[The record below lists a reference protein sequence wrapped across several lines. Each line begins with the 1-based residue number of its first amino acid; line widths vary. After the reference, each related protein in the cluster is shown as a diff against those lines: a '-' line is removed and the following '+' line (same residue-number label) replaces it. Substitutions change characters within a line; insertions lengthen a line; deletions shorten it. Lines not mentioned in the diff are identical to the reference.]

1 MGKKGAK
8 KKDSPMAGEEVIPR
22 DKRLSM
28 KVTDIPLRVYS
39 DVCVMLNEKREPRCN
54 DFRMLAE
61 KVGLSRNETAVIEQT
76 SSSPV
81 DKILQ
86 NWSVKKE
93 ATVGNLIKLLKEESF
108 GREDV
113 VLKLENWVNK
123 P

>member
-1 MGKKGAK
+1 
-8 KKDSPMAGEEVIPR
+8 MAGEEVIAR

-39 DVCVMLNEKREPRCN
+39 DVCVMLNVKREPRCN

-76 SSSPV
+76 SSSPA

-108 GREDV
+108 DREDV
-113 VLKLENWVNK
+113 VLKLEDWVNK

>member
-1 MGKKGAK
+1 
-8 KKDSPMAGEEVIPR
+8 
-22 DKRLSM
+22 M

-39 DVCVMLNEKREPRCN
+39 DVCVMLNVKREPRCN

-61 KVGLSRNETAVIEQT
+61 KVGLSMNETAVIEQT
-76 SSSPV
+76 SSSPA

-108 GREDV
+108 DREDV
-113 VLKLENWVNK
+113 VLKLEDWVNK